1 MNNQLAMASHQHY
14 KEMTLNEKML
24 FEGLLCTLILPS
36 LCHQLFLSTP
46 NILFMNELGTP
57 QSKSRYWVGKKNVFV
72 LCTMALVVLTCI

>member
-57 QSKSRYWVGKKNVFV
+57 QRAGIGLAKKMCLFYVQW
-72 LCTMALVVLTCI
+72 L